1 MNRIGVIH
9 GRFQPLHLG
18 HLEYLLAGAERCDI
32 LVVGI
37 TNPDPTLIAFEET
50 DPARGTPE
58 GNPWTYYER
67 YLMVEGALSGAGV
80 PRERF
85 RIVPFPHSFP
95 ERLSYYAP
103 TKAVYF
109 LTVYDEWGETKV
121 DRFARLGLTTEVMWR
136 RTSKPISG
144 TRVRQ
149 EIASGG
155 DWRSLVPAAVAAV
168 IEERGIDEPL
178 RQALS
183 DGAVRGS

>member
-1 MNRIGVIH
+1 MSEVGVIH

-37 TNPDPTLIAFEET
+37 TNPDPTLTAFEDT
-50 DPARGTPE
+50 DPERGTAE
-58 GNPWTYYER
+58 SNPCTYYER
-67 YLMVEGALSGAGV
+67 YLMVEGALAEAGV
-80 PRERF
+80 AGERI

-103 TKAVYF
+103 SEAVYF
-109 LTVYDEWGETKV
+109 LTVYDEWGDTKV
-121 DRFARLGLTTEVMWR
+121 ARFTALGLTTDVMWR

-144 TRVRQ
+144 GRVRRA
-149 EIASGG
+149 IAAGT
-155 DWRSLVPAAVAAV
+155 DWRPLVPAAVAAV
-168 IEERGIDEPL
+168 IEERGIDERI